1 MFDVLCPKTLGVI
14 CLSFLNKYWFSIFCV
29 HAIHKTFLL
38 VLGASIVVQDW
49 TLACGYAEDAR
60 DVIDIS
66 GLMTYLLVCGSSSK
80 CTR

>member
-1 MFDVLCPKTLGVI
+1 M
-14 CLSFLNKYWFSIFCV
+14 

-38 VLGASIVVQDW
+38 VLGAFIVVQDW